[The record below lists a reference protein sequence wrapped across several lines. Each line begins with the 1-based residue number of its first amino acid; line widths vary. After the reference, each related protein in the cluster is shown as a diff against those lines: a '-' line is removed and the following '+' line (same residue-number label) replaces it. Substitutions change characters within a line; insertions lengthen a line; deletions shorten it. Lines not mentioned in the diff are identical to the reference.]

1 MRKAERRLAEVLCVG
16 LLLCATAAC
25 GSNLTG
31 TSHTVILRPMAE
43 KDRYYGAYS
52 LIQATD
58 WQNGRSRTSPLSR
71 ADIDP
76 KTGAL
81 RFALPFPVGL
91 SGTHGI
97 CLMIVGNGGPI
108 PIRSGASG
116 PQQYTFRNRLWEAE
130 LQRMAAV
137 KQAEQE
143 AQHLAAEERAARNA
157 ITQAE
162 RTVGAFDARAPE
174 QCRESRTLPLPER
187 PIDAVVETE
196 RGPLAAA
203 VCAAA
208 WEELLGPTAST
219 YYQIVNRSEDWKNH
233 APQTARQKRM
243 NYHIGPGP
251 KEIHALRIAPEEGE
265 RWMLYEATVARFRAL
280 TGECETR
287 VVHAFAEETARWE
300 KEIQEI
306 QATPRRELERCQR
319 LTSTYRDAKNHLD
332 GTETKLHH
340 LVALV
345 DRLRKSASTSI
356 ESESLLSSRC
366 Q

>member
-1 MRKAERRLAEVLCVG
+1 
-16 LLLCATAAC
+16 
-25 GSNLTG
+25 
-31 TSHTVILRPMAE
+31 
-43 KDRYYGAYS
+43 
-52 LIQATD
+52 
-58 WQNGRSRTSPLSR
+58 
-71 ADIDP
+71 
-76 KTGAL
+76 
-81 RFALPFPVGL
+81 
-91 SGTHGI
+91 
-97 CLMIVGNGGPI
+97 MIVGTGGPI

-143 AQHLAAEERAARNA
+143 AQHLANEERVAHNA

-162 RTVGAFDARAPE
+162 RTLGPFGARVPE
-174 QCRESRTLPLPER
+174 QCREGAALPLPER
-187 PIDAVVETE
+187 PIDAVVKTE
-196 RGPLAAA
+196 REPLAAA

-219 YYQIVNRSEDWKNH
+219 YYQIVNRSEVWKTH
-233 APQTARQKRM
+233 ATQTTRQKRM

-251 KEIHALRIAPEEGE
+251 KEVHALRIAPDEGE
-265 RWMLYEATVARFRAL
+265 RWMLYEATIARFRAL

-287 VVHAFAEETARWE
+287 VAQAFAEETARWE

-319 LTSTYRDAKNHLD
+319 LTSTYRDAKNQLD
-332 GTETKLHH
+332 ATETKLRHQ
-340 LVALV
+340 VALV

-356 ESESLLSSRC
+356 ESESLSSSRC